1 MDITQQLIR
10 DEGVRLKPYLDTV
23 GKTTIGIGRNLT
35 DIGIS
40 DREARFL
47 LANDIQHVENALS
60 QAFPWTDALDG
71 IRRSALVNMSFNL
84 GIGGL
89 SGFKNMLSHLQAG
102 EYDSAAEAMTDSKWA
117 EQVGARAQR
126 LALQIRTGQWQ

>member
-23 GKTTIGIGRNLT
+23 GKTTIGCGRNLS
-35 DIGIS
+35 DIGINV
-40 DREARFL
+40 REARFL
-47 LANDIQHVENALS
+47 LANDIQNVQDALS
-60 QAFPWTDALDG
+60 QAFPWTDALDE
-71 IRRSALVNMSFNL
+71 IRRFALINMAFNL
-84 GIGGL
+84 GLAGL
-89 SGFKNMLSHLQAG
+89 SGFKNMLSHIQAG
-102 EYDSAAEAMTDSKWA
+102 EYDAAAEAMTDSKWA

>member
-23 GKTTIGIGRNLT
+23 GKTTIGCGRNLS
-35 DIGIS
+35 DIGIN

-47 LANDIQHVENALS
+47 LANDIQHAQDSLS
-60 QAFPWTDALDG
+60 QAFPWTDALDEV
-71 IRRSALVNMSFNL
+71 RRGALTNMAFNL
-84 GIGGL
+84 GLTGL
-89 SGFKNMLSHLQAG
+89 SGFKSMLSHLQAG
-102 EYDSAAEAMTDSKWA
+102 EYDAAAEAMTDSKWA